1 MVCLPCRQLKH
12 THGKPD
18 SQSCLEFPLE
28 KFRPKFHPSIIQM
41 LALFHGMLLVAQINL
56 TAFPTLLPAWHSPSV
71 KHNQHFP
78 ALPPPPPTP
87 PVPPTTGQRTAGCP
101 LMQGVTR
108 ESQTCTG
115 LSSVLPCPSVHLNV
129 CTGPSAFHTVPLVL
143 ILQVVSS
150 NSLEGRCIH
159 VESLP
164 WEQWYSSW
172 TGL

>member
-78 ALPPPPPTP
+78 ALPPPPPHP
-87 PVPPTTGQRTAGCP
+87 PSSSHHWSKNCWLPFDAGGNQRVPSMYWSIFCPPLSLSPSECMHWSISISHGAFSANPAG
-101 LMQGVTR
+101 
-108 ESQTCTG
+108 S
-115 LSSVLPCPSVHLNV
+115 
-129 CTGPSAFHTVPLVL
+129 L
-143 ILQVVSS
+143 IK
-150 NSLEGRCIH
+150 
-159 VESLP
+159 
-164 WEQWYSSW
+164 
-172 TGL
+172 